1 MTRTLDLRETSI
13 VFISY
18 DEPDAD
24 ANFDALLDAAP
35 HAQRVHGITGFDAAH
50 AMAGDIAET
59 PHVLTVDGDNRV
71 LEPAFFDERLT
82 FEATDLTGIVAFNAR
97 VAHNGLVYGN
107 GGVKVWPRPLLRTLR
122 THEKAKRVKNA
133 IDFVWRVPYMPA
145 VGIPTETRVTGS
157 PEQAFRAGFREGTRL
172 SMHRGLTLRDAFPD
186 LDPKAAF
193 AAHVGAGNI
202 ERLRIW
208 ASVGRDW
215 PNGDWAMLG
224 ARMGLAS
231 ATLDRADIG
240 MIADFGALGAFWRD
254 AVAPRYTQDAARRS
268 AIADLGARLAEGI
281 GLDLAD
287 LDADAS
293 RFFKSTYRPYRALG
307 RIDPI

>member
-1 MTRTLDLRETSI
+1 MTATLDLRETSI

-18 DEPDAD
+18 DEPEAE

-71 LEPAFFDERLT
+71 VDPGFFEKRLAFEPR
-82 FEATDLTGIVAFNAR
+82 DLTGIVAFNAR

-145 VGIPTETRVTGS
+145 VGVPTETCVTGS

-172 SMHRGLTLRDAFPD
+172 AMHKGLTLAEAHPD
-186 LDPKAAF
+186 LAAKTAF
-193 AAHVGAGNI
+193 QTHTGAGNQ

-208 ASVGRDW
+208 CSVGRDVE
-215 PNGDWAMLG
+215 NGDWAMLG
-224 ARMGLAS
+224 ARMGLAAS
-231 ATLDRADIG
+231 TLDRAEIG
-240 MIADFGALGAFWRD
+240 MIADFTALGDLWRETIWPKLGEPDARSREIGALGAR
-254 AVAPRYTQDAARRS
+254 
-268 AIADLGARLAEGI
+268 LGEGI
-281 GLDLAD
+281 GIELAD
-287 LDADAS
+287 LDPAAS
-293 RFFKSTYRPYRALG
+293 RFFKANYRAYRALG